1 MPSWMLSPSYSPK
14 SNPVSLGECYLS
26 CDELPMYNFIKLSV
40 SGDAKWLV
48 KSGNP
53 DTDAALE
60 AIQSEYAELSGDD
73 SQSEIL
79 KASINL
85 EYFTNKLR
93 IFTDILS
100 VLRVRY
106 VAELIPVLKE
116 MGFNFAFTDLQTDLN
131 RAETQSKQW
140 IVKINHS
147 KHILDS
153 RKTNTEPPSEKIW
166 YTRLDAISKAR
177 TIPPIDSRNITVMQ
191 YIAMDKDFTEYV
203 NRMNN
208 G

>member
-1 MPSWMLSPSYSPK
+1 
-14 SNPVSLGECYLS
+14 
-26 CDELPMYNFIKLSV
+26 MYNFIKLSV

-48 KSGNP
+48 KSGTP
-53 DTDAALE
+53 STEAALE
-60 AIQSEYAELSGDD
+60 AIQSEYTELSGDD

-100 VLRVRY
+100 VLRVRE
-106 VAELIPVLKE
+106 VPELCEVLRQ
-116 MGFNFAFTDLQTDLN
+116 MGFNFEFTDIQSDLN

-153 RKTNTEPPSEKIW
+153 RKINSEPPSEKIW
-166 YTRLDAISKAR
+166 YARFDAISKAR
-177 TIPPIDSRNITVMQ
+177 TIPPIDARNITVMQ